1 MVTDLPDSNAVPPGA
16 RPVLG
21 LEQEAI
27 RSQVAQI
34 LAGPEFRS
42 SQRCQEFL
50 RFVVEQSLAGHASEL
65 KERTIGVGAFGRAAD
80 YETNLD
86 GVVRIKASEVRKRL
100 SLYYAGSGK
109 AAKVVIEL
117 PVGSYVPT
125 FTARESS
132 SPSRSPSSDSAEGT
146 SKHTVAISGNEVA
159 HHGTAGPRR
168 RGAWS
173 GIAWIAVALV
183 AAVSLSAY
191 GWHSQRTPSVLN
203 EFWEPMLSG
212 PGPVL
217 IASAYVP
224 VYAHDARVPGDQGEL
239 TLMADQYVGG
249 GDLVAAARVAGMLG
263 HMGRASE
270 VRVGNAISFQDL
282 RSAPTV
288 LIGYS
293 STQWKD
299 VTRDFRFYVDDSD
312 RGMIRD
318 GGKPTDWYPHNVTS
332 EFHTD
337 EDYAVISRAFLP
349 QTHSMLIL
357 ISGCTQYGTEGAA
370 DLISNPELLAAALRE
385 APAGWQRK
393 NLQLV
398 LHMQVIA
405 NAPASAKVVA
415 AHYW

>member
-1 MVTDLPDSNAVPPGA
+1 MVTDSPDSNAAPPGA

-21 LEQEAI
+21 LEPEVI
-27 RSQVAQI
+27 RFQLAEI
-34 LAGPEFRS
+34 LASPEFRG

-50 RFVVEQSLAGHASEL
+50 RFVVEQALAGHAGML
-65 KERTIGVGAFGRAAD
+65 KERTIGVEAFGRAAD

-109 AAKVVIEL
+109 AAKVVIDL
-117 PVGSYVPT
+117 PVGSYVPH
-125 FTARESS
+125 FTARESFS
-132 SPSRSPSSDSAEGT
+132 NGSAGEKSET
-146 SKHTVAISGNEVA
+146 STAISGDQATGDGSAE
-159 HHGTAGPRR
+159 RR
-168 RGAWS
+168 AQSSLIRIVLIS
-173 GIAWIAVALV
+173 IAAV

-191 GWHSQRTPSVLN
+191 WWHSQRTPSVLN
-203 EFWEPMLSG
+203 EFWEPMLRGSS
-212 PGPVL
+212 PVL
-217 IASAYVP
+217 IAAAYVP

-239 TLMADQYVGG
+239 MPMPDQYVGG

-263 HMGRASE
+263 RMGRASE
-270 VRVGNAISFQDL
+270 VRVGSAISFQDL
-282 RSAPTV
+282 RGSPTV

-299 VTRDFRFYVDDSD
+299 VTQDFRFYVDDSD

-318 GGKPTDWYPHNVTS
+318 NGKPTEWYPHNVTRD
-332 EFHTD
+332 FHTD

-370 DLISNPELLAAALRE
+370 DLITNPELLAGALRE
-385 APAGWQRK
+385 APAGWQHK

-398 LHMQVIA
+398 LRMQVIA
-405 NAPASAKVVA
+405 NAPASPKVVA
-415 AHYW
+415 AHFW

>member
-1 MVTDLPDSNAVPPGA
+1 MVTDSPDSNAAPPGA
-16 RPVLG
+16 RPALS
-21 LEQEAI
+21 LDEEAV
-27 RSQVAQI
+27 RSQLAQI
-34 LAGPEFRS
+34 LASPEFRS

-50 RFVVEQSLAGHASEL
+50 RFVVEQSLAGHAGEL
-65 KERTIGVGAFGRAAD
+65 KERTIGVEAFGRAAD

-109 AAKVVIEL
+109 AAKVAIEM
-117 PVGSYVPT
+117 PVGSYVPS

-132 SPSRSPSSDSAEGT
+132 SSSNGSAVG
-146 SKHTVAISGNEVA
+146 
-159 HHGTAGPRR
+159 GP
-168 RGAWS
+168 AS
-173 GIAWIAVALV
+173 V
-183 AAVSLSAY
+183 AAIPGNQVAQEGASEHRARKLWIGSALLAAGMIAAISLSAY
-191 GWHSQRTPSVLN
+191 WWHSQHTSSALN
-203 EFWEPMLSG
+203 EFWEPMLRG

-217 IASAYVP
+217 IAAAYVP
-224 VYAHDARVPGDQGEL
+224 VYAHDAQVPGNQGEL
-239 TLMADQYVGG
+239 TPMSDQYVGG

-263 HMGRASE
+263 RMGRASE

-282 RSAPTV
+282 RSSPTV

-299 VTRDFRFYVDDSD
+299 VTQDFRFYVDDSD

-318 GGKPTDWYPHNVTS
+318 NGKPTEWYPHNVTRD
-332 EFHTD
+332 FHTD

-349 QTHSMLIL
+349 QTRSMLVL

-370 DLISNPELLAAALRE
+370 DLITNPELLAAALRE
-385 APAGWQRK
+385 APAGWQHK

-398 LHMQVIA
+398 LRMQVIA
-405 NAPASAKVVA
+405 NAPASPKVVA

>member
-1 MVTDLPDSNAVPPGA
+1 MVTDSPDSNAAPPGA
-16 RPVLG
+16 RPVPSLD
-21 LEQEAI
+21 EKAI
-27 RSQVAQI
+27 RSQLAQI
-34 LAGPEFRS
+34 LASPEFRS

-50 RFVVEQSLAGHASEL
+50 RFVVEQSLAGHAGVL
-65 KERTIGVGAFGRAAD
+65 KERTIGVEAFGRAAD

-109 AAKVVIEL
+109 TAKVVIEM
-117 PVGSYVPT
+117 PVGSYVPN

-132 SPSRSPSSDSAEGT
+132 ANGSVADGPASVA
-146 SKHTVAISGNEVA
+146 AISGNQVA
-159 HHGTAGPRR
+159 QAGAFEHRAR
-168 RGAWS
+168 KLRIGSALLAAAI
-173 GIAWIAVALV
+173 IAAI
-183 AAVSLSAY
+183 SLSVY
-191 GWHSQRTPSVLN
+191 WWHSQHTSSALN
-203 EFWEPMLSG
+203 EFWEPMLRGS
-212 PGPVL
+212 GPVL
-217 IASAYVP
+217 IAAAYVP
-224 VYAHDARVPGDQGEL
+224 VYAHDAQVPGDRGEL
-239 TLMADQYVGG
+239 TPMPDQYVGG

-263 HMGRASE
+263 RMGQPSE

-282 RSAPTV
+282 RSSPTV

-299 VTRDFRFYVDDSD
+299 VTQDFRFYVDDND

-318 GGKPTDWYPHNVTS
+318 NGKPTEWYPHNVTRD
-332 EFHTD
+332 FHTD

-349 QTHSMLIL
+349 QTRSMLVL

-370 DLISNPELLAAALRE
+370 DLITNPELLAAALRE

-398 LHMQVIA
+398 LRMQVIA
-405 NAPASAKVVA
+405 NAPASPKVVA
-415 AHYW
+415 AYYW

>member
-1 MVTDLPDSNAVPPGA
+1 MVTDSPDSNAAPLGA
-16 RPVLG
+16 RAVLG
-21 LEQEAI
+21 LEPEAI
-27 RSQVAQI
+27 RSQLAQI
-34 LAGPEFRS
+34 LASPEFRS

-50 RFVVEQSLAGHASEL
+50 RFVVEQSLAGHAGGL
-65 KERTIGVGAFGRAAD
+65 KERTIGVEAFGRAAD

-109 AAKVVIEL
+109 AAKVAIDL
-117 PVGSYVPT
+117 PVGSYVPN

-132 SPSRSPSSDSAEGT
+132 SNGSAEGRLKSST
-146 SKHTVAISGNEVA
+146 AISADQVTRDGAAEHRAQSSLARSVLISVA
-159 HHGTAGPRR
+159 AV
-168 RGAWS
+168 A
-173 GIAWIAVALV
+173 AVAL
-183 AAVSLSAY
+183 SAY
-191 GWHSQRTPSVLN
+191 WWHAQHTPSVLN
-203 EFWEPMLSG
+203 EFWEPMLRGSS
-212 PGPVL
+212 PVL
-217 IASAYVP
+217 IAAAYVP
-224 VYAHDARVPGDQGEL
+224 VYAHDARIPGDQGEL
-239 TLMADQYVGG
+239 TPMSDQYVGG

-263 HMGRASE
+263 RMGRASE

-282 RSAPTV
+282 RNSPTV

-299 VTRDFRFYVDDSD
+299 VTQDFRFYVDDSD

-318 GGKPTDWYPHNVTS
+318 HGKPTEWYPHNVTR

-337 EDYAVISRAFLP
+337 EDYAVVSRAFLP

-370 DLISNPELLAAALRE
+370 DLITNPELLAGALRE
-385 APAGWQRK
+385 APAGWQHK

-398 LHMQVIA
+398 LRMQVIA
-405 NAPASAKVVA
+405 NSPASPKVVA
-415 AHYW
+415 THYW

>member
-1 MVTDLPDSNAVPPGA
+1 MVTDSPDSNAAPPGA
-16 RPVLG
+16 RPVFS
-21 LEQEAI
+21 LEEEAI
-27 RSQVAQI
+27 RSQLVNI
-34 LAGPEFRS
+34 LASPEFRS
-42 SQRCQEFL
+42 SHRCQEFL
-50 RFVVEQSLAGHASEL
+50 RFVVEQTLSGRADGL
-65 KERTIGVGAFGRAAD
+65 KERTVGTEAFGRAAD
-80 YETNLD
+80 YDTNVD

-109 AAKVVIEL
+109 AAKVVVEL

-125 FTARESS
+125 FTARES
-132 SPSRSPSSDSAEGT
+132 PSTPNGSAGGSAEGAAAI
-146 SKHTVAISGNEVA
+146 SENQIAHNGVGEHRARNAWIGAGLIAAGLIVAIS
-159 HHGTAGPRR
+159 
-168 RGAWS
+168 
-173 GIAWIAVALV
+173 
-183 AAVSLSAY
+183 LSAH
-191 GWHSQRTPSVLN
+191 WWRLQNTPSAFN
-203 EFWEPMLSG
+203 EFWEPMLRGS
-212 PGPVL
+212 GPVL
-217 IASAYVP
+217 IAAAYVP

-239 TLMADQYVGG
+239 TLMPDQYVGG

-263 HMGRASE
+263 RMGRASE

-282 RSAPTV
+282 RNSPTV

-299 VTRDFRFYVDDSD
+299 VTQDFRFYVDDSD

-318 GGKPTDWYPHNVTS
+318 NGKPTDWYPHNVTRD
-332 EFHTD
+332 FHTD

-370 DLISNPELLAAALRE
+370 DLISNPDLLAAALHE
-385 APAGWQRK
+385 APAGWQHK

-398 LHMQVIA
+398 LRMQVIA
-405 NAPASAKVVA
+405 NAPASPKVVA

>member
-1 MVTDLPDSNAVPPGA
+1 MVTDSPDSNAALPGA
-16 RPVLG
+16 RSVLG
-21 LEQEAI
+21 LEEEAI
-27 RSQVAQI
+27 RSQLAQI
-34 LAGPEFRS
+34 LASPEFRS

-50 RFVVEQSLAGHASEL
+50 RFVVEESLAGHAGVL
-65 KERTIGVGAFGRAAD
+65 KERTIGVEAFGRAAD

-109 AAKVVIEL
+109 TAKVVIEM
-117 PVGSYVPT
+117 PVGSYVPN

-132 SPSRSPSSDSAEGT
+132 ANGTAAGSPAN
-146 SKHTVAISGNEVA
+146 VAAISGNQVA
-159 HHGTAGPRR
+159 QDGASEHRARKLWIGSALFAAGM
-168 RGAWS
+168 
-173 GIAWIAVALV
+173 IAAI
-183 AAVSLSAY
+183 SMSAY
-191 GWHSQRTPSVLN
+191 WWHSQHTSSVLN
-203 EFWEPMLSG
+203 EFWEPMLRD

-217 IASAYVP
+217 IAAAYVP
-224 VYAHDARVPGDQGEL
+224 VYAHDARMPGDQGEL
-239 TLMADQYVGG
+239 TLMPDQYVGG

-263 HMGRASE
+263 RMGHASE

-282 RSAPTV
+282 RNTPTV

-299 VTRDFRFYVDDSD
+299 VTQDFRFYVDDSD

-318 GGKPTDWYPHNVTS
+318 NGKPTEWYPHNVTRD
-332 EFHTD
+332 FHTD

-349 QTHSMLIL
+349 QTHAMLIL

-370 DLISNPELLAAALRE
+370 DLITNPELLAAALRE
-385 APAGWQRK
+385 APAGWQHK

-398 LHMQVIA
+398 LRMQVIA
-405 NAPASAKVVA
+405 NAPALPKVVA

>member
-1 MVTDLPDSNAVPPGA
+1 MVTDSPDSNAAPRGA
-16 RPVLG
+16 RAVLG
-21 LEQEAI
+21 LEPEAI
-27 RSQVAQI
+27 RSQLAQI
-34 LAGPEFRS
+34 LASPEFRS

-50 RFVVEQSLAGHASEL
+50 RFVVEQSLAGHAGGL
-65 KERTIGVGAFGRAAD
+65 KERTIGVEAFGRAVD

-109 AAKVVIEL
+109 AAKVAIDL
-117 PVGSYVPT
+117 PVGSYVPN

-132 SPSRSPSSDSAEGT
+132 SNRSAEGRLKSST
-146 SKHTVAISGNEVA
+146 GISAEQVTRDGAAEHRAQSSLARSVLISVAAVA
-159 HHGTAGPRR
+159 
-168 RGAWS
+168 
-173 GIAWIAVALV
+173 AVAL
-183 AAVSLSAY
+183 SAY
-191 GWHSQRTPSVLN
+191 WWHSHHTPSVLN
-203 EFWEPMLSG
+203 EFWEPMLRGSS
-212 PGPVL
+212 PVL
-217 IASAYVP
+217 IAAAYVP
-224 VYAHDARVPGDQGEL
+224 VYAHDARIPDDQGEL
-239 TLMADQYVGG
+239 TPMSDQYVGG

-263 HMGRASE
+263 RMGRASE

-282 RSAPTV
+282 RNSPTV

-299 VTRDFRFYVDDSD
+299 VTQDFRFYVDDSD

-318 GGKPTDWYPHNVTS
+318 NGKATEWYPHNVTR

-337 EDYAVISRAFLP
+337 EDYAVVSRAFLP

-370 DLISNPELLAAALRE
+370 DLITNSELLAAALRE
-385 APAGWQRK
+385 APTGWQHK

-398 LHMQVIA
+398 LRMQVIA
-405 NAPASAKVVA
+405 NAPASPKVVA
-415 AHYW
+415 AHFW